1 MMRSCYPENITIS
14 LKYNEKK
21 HSRDIITHRIDSL
34 NHDFNKSIKSVPYF
48 WEVVRVLYLFRYDVH
63 FNLFDTPEDNDNE
76 NGTIA
81 GYMTFGKC
89 KDIICYDS
97 LINYWTIYEGEFNN
111 DEIYSN
117 TSLFYLML
125 DYSGKKKI
133 LENFIKM
140 IKRKI

>member
-34 NHDFNKSIKSVPYF
+34 NHDLNKSIKSVPYF
-48 WEVVRVLYLFRYDVH
+48 WDVVKVLYLFRYDIQ
-63 FNLFDTPEDNDNE
+63 FNLFDENNEDE
-76 NGTIA
+76 RRGME
-81 GYMTFGKC
+81 GYITVGKC

-97 LINYWTIYEGEFNN
+97 LTHYWVIYEGEFNN

-125 DYSGKKKI
+125 DYSGKKKT
-133 LENFIKM
+133 LENFIRM
-140 IKRKI
+140 IKRKF

>member
-14 LKYNEKK
+14 LKYNEQK

-34 NHDFNKSIKSVPYF
+34 NHDLNKSILSVPYF
-48 WEVVRVLYLFRYDVH
+48 WDIVKVLYLFRYDVH
-63 FNLFDTPEDNDNE
+63 FNLFDEDTSEEYRGVID
-76 NGTIA
+76 
-81 GYMTFGKC
+81 GYITVGKC

-97 LINYWTIYEGEFNN
+97 LTNSWIIYEGEFNN

-133 LENFIKM
+133 LENFIKL
-140 IKRKI
+140 IKRKL